1 MLALAC
7 FLGKLNELGYEE
19 GQTLIDGID
28 NYADNSD
35 GNEHDTRILKNCFCT
50 GPCNLLDFAS
60 EVFPKLLKALAETL
74 EGIPVGI
81 LRLSGLRLGL
91 FGLSDFLGRSKLGV
105 IGALLGLFFGLGNL
119 CGGRG
124 VLFFAILIPPD
135 LLRFF
140 VESMLPAETAVLV
153 HLQPVRCVLLVFNSV
168 VVALLAFCA
177 SKSNLYSHDGTSNII
192 GFD

>member
-35 GNEHDTRILKNCFCT
+35 GNEHDTRILKNCFCA

-105 IGALLGLFFGLGNL
+105 IGALLDLFSALATFAAAEVFSFSPFLYL
-119 CGGRG
+119 PTYFVSLWRVCFLQKRQYLFISSLSG
-124 VLFFAILIPPD
+124 VFFLFL
-135 LLRFF
+135 
-140 VESMLPAETAVLV
+140 TVL
-153 HLQPVRCVLLVFNSV
+153 
-168 VVALLAFCA
+168 
-177 SKSNLYSHDGTSNII
+177 
-192 GFD
+192 